1 MIERKLRYTL
11 SAVAWMAA
19 FMSGLALF
27 SSAAAVATSARD
39 LHAAPTAEIQIHS
52 AP

>member
-11 SAVAWMAA
+11 SAVAWVAA

-27 SSAAAVATSARD
+27 SSAASVATSARV
-39 LHAAPTAEIQIHS
+39 HAASTAEIHS

>member
-11 SAVAWMAA
+11 SAVAWVAA

-27 SSAAAVATSARD
+27 SSAVSVATTARV
-39 LHAAPTAEIQIHS
+39 HAAPAG
-52 AP
+52 APHQAP

>member
-11 SAVAWMAA
+11 SAVAWVAA
-19 FMSGLALF
+19 FMSSLALF
-27 SSAAAVATSARD
+27 SSALSVAAAARV
-39 LHAAPTAEIQIHS
+39 HAASTAEVHS

>member
-11 SAVAWMAA
+11 SAVAWVAA

-27 SSAAAVATSARD
+27 SSAASVATSARV
-39 LHAAPTAEIQIHS
+39 HAAAAGELHQ